1 MLKLEQL
8 TVAFGDRTIL
18 DQLDLNLS
26 CGQCVGLIGANGA
39 GKSTLFKSISQEI
52 AYQGTVR
59 WQEHDLRACSTQA
72 LACLMGVLPQTNHL
86 TFPFTVEEVVLLGRM
101 MHSTSNKENKAIVFA
116 MMEKFDIVHLANQN
130 YMHLSGGEKQR
141 VHAARVWCQLYY
153 PDDQRARIL
162 LLDEPTS
169 ALDLRH
175 QHQLLGV
182 ARTFA
187 GQGNLVLTTLHDLNL
202 AARYCDYLVLLHK
215 AQIIAQGA
223 PKSVLTSEN
232 IQEAYGYQA
241 QVIEQAGQYII
252 C

>member
-1 MLKLEQL
+1 MLTLKQL
-8 TVAFGDRTIL
+8 TVAFGDKTIL
-18 DQLDLNLS
+18 NQIDLNLS
-26 CGQCVGLIGANGA
+26 GGQCVGLIGANGA
-39 GKSTLFKSISQEI
+39 GKSTLFKAISQEI
-52 AYQGTVR
+52 GYQGAVC
-59 WQEHDLRACSTQA
+59 WQEHDLKEYSTQA
-72 LACLMGVLPQTNHL
+72 LARLMGVLPQTNHL

-101 MHSTSNKENKAIVFA
+101 MHSTSNKENKAVVLA
-116 MMEKFDIVHLANQN
+116 MMEKFDIVHLASQN

-153 PDDQRARIL
+153 PAGQTARIL

-187 GQGNLVLTTLHDLNL
+187 EQGNLVLTTLHDLNL
-202 AARYCDYLVLLHK
+202 AARYCDYLVLLHQAK
-215 AQIIAQGA
+215 IIAQGA
-223 PKSVLTSEN
+223 PKSVLTPEN
-232 IQEAYGYQA
+232 IQQAYGYHA
-241 QVIEQAGQYII
+241 QVIEQADQYII